1 MRKSAISW
9 SAEVMLAA
17 LSRGV
22 FVLLCRPHRPDSS
35 TKGDVTVASGA
46 MDGLEDQWKG
56 CEGKAGRERGG
67 GGRGVSQHA
76 APLGRWAMTS
86 KALPPPYSHLRNML
100 LG

>member
-56 CEGKAGRERGG
+56 CEGKAGREREEEGG
-67 GGRGVSQHA
+67 VCLNMQ
-76 APLGRWAMTS
+76 PLWVDGQ
-86 KALPPPYSHLRNML
+86 
-100 LG
+100 